1 MKLKLFERVGRSIAT
16 AQPDSR
22 YWFSV
27 TEGVAR
33 HEGRVRRVGIWR
45 SFETL
50 DDVLRGISGHAEVL
64 GAVGGGA
71 VSALVETL
79 EADGNITGFVH
90 TDDRLVG
97 WEDATRHELEVRGA
111 IDPALAVTFHHA
123 LVTVLEDVAST
134 PRSDITY
141 KPTEDW
147 GLTARGE
154 LTLAFH
160 AYPDWRHYSHGAAA
174 GLLEHDYSY
183 LAPESIDGR
192 KPTAKTFVYS
202 VGYGLHRMLAGRPPF
217 IGDTGLATLIAIR
230 SDATPDLAE
239 RRAGLDPELTRI
251 TNACLAKDE
260 DDRPSLTEVRKIL
273 AALGPEPFLLDHWV
287 ERHYFTQ
294 REARRR
300 LEGALARMDFEASY
314 RTLEYTT
321 KGSG

>member
-1 MKLKLFERVGRSIAT
+1 MKLELFERVGGSIAT
-16 AQPDSR
+16 GPPDSR
-22 YWFSV
+22 YWFSF
-27 TEGVAR
+27 TDGVAR
-33 HEGRVRRVGIWR
+33 FQGRVRRVGIWR
-45 SFETL
+45 SFEAL
-50 DDVLRGISGHAEVL
+50 DDVLRGIRGHAEVL

-71 VSALVETL
+71 VPSLVEML

-90 TDDRLVG
+90 TDDSLVT
-97 WEDATRHELEVRGA
+97 WEDATRREFEVRGT
-111 IDPALAVTFHHA
+111 IDPALAVTFSHA
-123 LVTVLEDVAST
+123 LVSVLEEVATT

-141 KPTEDW
+141 RPTEDW
-147 GLTARGE
+147 RLTARGE
-154 LTLAFH
+154 LSLAFH

-174 GLLEHDYSY
+174 GLLEHDYGY

-217 IGDTGLATLIAIR
+217 VGDTGLQTLMAIR

-239 RRAGLDPELTRI
+239 RRAGLDPSLVRI

-260 DDRPSLTEVRKIL
+260 DDRPTLTEVRDAL
-273 AALGPEPFLLDHWV
+273 VALGPEPFLLDHWV

-300 LEGALARMDFEASY
+300 LEATLDRMDFDASY